1 MSEANDLHTEFDRG
15 FAEPPAVEV
24 ETVAVLSVRT
34 GTSPLALRRAQLASV
49 HVGLALVTLPA
60 RARGLLGVIAVRGTV
75 VPVWDL
81 GVLAGRSPATRP
93 RWFAIAAAEPVALA
107 FDDLVAHVHV
117 PVAQL
122 GRYTILDLD
131 EVLHR
136 A

>member
-1 MSEANDLHTEFDRG
+1 MSEANDLHAEFDRG
-15 FAEPPAVEV
+15 FAEPPVV
-24 ETVAVLSVRT
+24 QDETIAVLSVRT
-34 GTSPLALRRAQLASV
+34 GTSRFALRRAQLASV
-49 HVGLALVTLPA
+49 QVGLSLVTLPT
-60 RARGLLGVIAVRGTV
+60 RARGLLGVIAVHGNV

-81 GVLAGRSPATRP
+81 GVLAGRTPATRP

-107 FDDLVAHVHV
+107 FDELIAHAHV

-122 GRYTILDLD
+122 RRHTILDLD